1 MSYKF
6 TQLSEGQRLMTLSP
20 PRSLIAAIALS
31 ATAFPAL
38 AQEVNLYS
46 SRHYDS
52 DDALYSAFTEETGI
66 TVNRIEA
73 KADELIARM
82 QAEGDNSPADVLL
95 TVDVGRMD
103 RAESEGLLQPYESDV
118 IESRIPDHME
128 HPDNLWFGVSQRARI
143 IFYAKDR
150 VETPPQTYQELADPK
165 WKGKICIR

>member
-1 MSYKF
+1 MHPFKAAMSV
-6 TQLSEGQRLMTLSP
+6 TALM
-20 PRSLIAAIALS
+20 AL
-31 ATAFPAL
+31 TAPVF

-103 RAESEGLLQPYESDV
+103 RAESEGLLQRYESDV
-118 IESRIPDHME
+118 IESR
-128 HPDNLWFGVSQRARI
+128 
-143 IFYAKDR
+143 
-150 VETPPQTYQELADPK
+150 
-165 WKGKICIR
+165 